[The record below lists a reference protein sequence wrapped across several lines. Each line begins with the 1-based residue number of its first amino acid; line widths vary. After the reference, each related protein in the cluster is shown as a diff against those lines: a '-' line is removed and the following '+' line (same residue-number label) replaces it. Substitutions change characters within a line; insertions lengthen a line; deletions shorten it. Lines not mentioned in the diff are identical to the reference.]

1 MESVYSRTVKEE
13 IKIRRIVGKGNKVGR
28 LYLMDVRSQIQ
39 EHTNFSTTTQ
49 KQTWDQWHKN
59 FGHIATLSLERLHR
73 EKMVDG
79 MIVDQS
85 SIPSK
90 SCDICIQAKQ
100 ARRSYPKEAEHRCRD
115 AGERIMSD
123 VWAVGTSTENL
134 QGGW

>member
-1 MESVYSRTVKEE
+1 MGNAYLLLKDNKGRV
-13 IKIRRIVGKGNKVGR
+13 VGNGNKVGR
-28 LYLMDVRSQIQ
+28 LYLMDAHSQSQ
-39 EHTNFSTTTQ
+39 ERTNFSTTTQ

-59 FGHIATLSLERLHR
+59 FGHIATPSLERLHR